1 MAPTPRVVK
10 DPTLLD
16 IFAAFVANA
25 LVAQDMWPDDHL
37 AKMSFDFAEEL
48 LAESEVRHGHRPK

>member
-1 MAPTPRVVK
+1 MAPTPRVVR

-16 IFAAFVANA
+16 VFAAFIAHA

-48 LAESEVRHGHRPK
+48 LAESEKRHGHRPE